1 MEQHAVDQL
10 KAIAKI
16 NRTYPSSEMSRRE
29 KLERWA
35 EVLEHDAGRSLSTL
49 HETEYQPAAMRA
61 AMRDD
66 GTAISV
72 AFADPVLRAAG
83 LENDTYGEAKRFFEL
98 TDRQLH
104 RLVCFCHF
112 GGHVSAGTV
121 APHMRSMAARENN
134 GIIARLAAFF
144 GQ

>member
-16 NRTYPSSEMSRRE
+16 NRTYPCSEMSRNER
-29 KLERWA
+29 LERWA
-35 EVLEHDAGRSLSTL
+35 EVLERDPDRSLNTL
-49 HETEYQPAAMRA
+49 RETEYQPADMRA

-72 AFADPVLRAAG
+72 AFADPILREAG
-83 LENDTYGEAKRFFEL
+83 LQNDTYGEAKRFFEL
-98 TDRQLH
+98 TDWQLH

-112 GGHVSAGTV
+112 GGRVSSGTIAHHV
-121 APHMRSMAARENN
+121 RLMAARETN
-134 GIIARLAAFF
+134 GIIGRLFAFF
-144 GQ
+144 GR